1 MSASPSKWEAEKWA
15 GEWTLCTFTISKSF
29 SHVTEVT
36 QMSLFH
42 SFPIFTHLRFLAY
55 QVTNCIWEG
64 RKGCIRSFFWQPSS
78 VPRGKKKKHTTPT
91 PTPPKICLLQW
102 IISADSG
109 RLWCGGQ
116 SCIQSPVGAVG
127 RHLRWWLSCVLEG
140 KNTGGLF
147 ANELEGQ
154 FRQKLD
160 RGSLFSKAEPLLW
173 QMQYSHM
180 WWASS
185 PSSMVRAA
193 SAVNTPCCTSACRM

>member
-15 GEWTLCTFTISKSF
+15 GEWALCTFTISKSF

-91 PTPPKICLLQW
+91 PPHPHPPRSVCCSELFLQIREGCDVEGRVASSPRSGLLGDIWDGGWAVSWKEKIQVAYLQMN
-102 IISADSG
+102 
-109 RLWCGGQ
+109 L
-116 SCIQSPVGAVG
+116 
-127 RHLRWWLSCVLEG
+127 
-140 KNTGGLF
+140 
-147 ANELEGQ
+147 
-154 FRQKLD
+154 
-160 RGSLFSKAEPLLW
+160 RGSLGRSWTVAVCFPK
-173 QMQYSHM
+173 
-180 WWASS
+180 
-185 PSSMVRAA
+185 PS
-193 SAVNTPCCTSACRM
+193 PCCDRCSTATFGGQALHLAWSEQPRQ